1 RRTAPSWYVHIPRCC
16 RAPPAGVRRNGD
28 EVLRIFKKKGGLLAR
43 DTLGLN
49 RAKPVAKARLRQI
62 DSPVGPFSDLNPL
75 HYANNVMQPLNANS
89 LQTLT
94 LPRSQR
100 INPQIRSA
108 LKAV

>member
-1 RRTAPSWYVHIPRCC
+1 MATRSCAFS
-16 RAPPAGVRRNGD
+16 
-28 EVLRIFKKKGGLLAR
+28 KKWCLLAR

-62 DSPVGPFSDLNPL
+62 DSTVGPISDFHSLQHANKVRLLLTVNP
-75 HYANNVMQPLNANS
+75 

-94 LPRSQR
+94 LPRNQR
-100 INPQIRSA
+100 INPQIRSS

>member
-1 RRTAPSWYVHIPRCC
+1 MATRSCAFS
-16 RAPPAGVRRNGD
+16 
-28 EVLRIFKKKGGLLAR
+28 KKGCLLTR

-62 DSPVGPFSDLNPL
+62 ESAVGPLSDLNPL
-75 HYANNVMQPLNANS
+75 QYTNNVRQPLTVNP

-94 LPRSQR
+94 LPRNQR
-100 INPQIRSA
+100 INPQTPSS

>member
-1 RRTAPSWYVHIPRCC
+1 MATGSCAFS
-16 RAPPAGVRRNGD
+16 
-28 EVLRIFKKKGGLLAR
+28 KKGCLLAR

-62 DSPVGPFSDLNPL
+62 KSAVGPLSDFHSLQ
-75 HYANNVMQPLNANS
+75 YANNVRQPLTANS

-100 INPQIRSA
+100 INAQPRSA